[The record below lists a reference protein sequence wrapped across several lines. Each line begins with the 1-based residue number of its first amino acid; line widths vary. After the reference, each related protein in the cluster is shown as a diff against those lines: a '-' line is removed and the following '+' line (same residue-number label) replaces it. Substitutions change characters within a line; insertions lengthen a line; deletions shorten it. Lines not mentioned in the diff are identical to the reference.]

1 MNSKESI
8 AFLCCPLMRINKSE
22 FPSAQ
27 VKFALFRKAFI
38 DRQGFRAFKQLT
50 FK

>member
-8 AFLCCPLMRINKSE
+8 AFLCCPLMRVNKSE

-38 DRQGFRAFKQLT
+38 DRQGFRAFKQPT